1 MNANV
6 EQATAA
12 SMSIQGS
19 TDAGRSSTL
28 EPKLPPV
35 TQVGMLSLALIV
47 IGVIYLSAHLPQAVP
62 LGPAIALLA
71 ASAMLLAGNLFFLMR
86 VEDFHR
92 ARFFQVGKWAL
103 LAYAITAGLIE
114 FVFVRNGVSGGALV
128 VLTLSL
134 VIYAV
139 HVPVLIAFTVAR
151 YD

>member
-1 MNANV
+1 MNGIGEA
-6 EQATAA
+6 ATADHLSDDGA
-12 SMSIQGS
+12 SP
-19 TDAGRSSTL
+19 AGRQST

-47 IGVIYLSAHLPQAVP
+47 TGGIYLSAHLPQAVP
-62 LGPAIALLA
+62 LAPAIVLLA
-71 ASAMLLAGNLFFLMR
+71 ASALLLFGNLFALSR
-86 VEDFHR
+86 AEGFHR

-103 LAYAITAGLIE
+103 LAYGITAGLIE
-114 FVFVRNGVSGGALV
+114 YAFLRNGLSGGPLI
-128 VLTLSL
+128 VLTLSI